1 MKENKIFTQKYVMQ
15 LNAKCDDI
23 QSKYEFNIPKYIL
36 TELVENGSDKL
47 NICSLINLAV
57 MNDRISVNEGNL
69 LKKDYKLNNKIL

>member
-1 MKENKIFTQKYVMQ
+1 MQKFSPKYVIQ
-15 LNAKCDDI
+15 LNKKCDDI
-23 QSKYEFNIPKYIL
+23 QNRYKFKVPKYIL

-57 MNDRISVNEGNL
+57 MNDRISVNEGKL